1 MIHLHSI
8 YIKGACL
15 LLMLGGAT
23 SCNDWL
29 DVQPASQVEDTEL
42 FTTENGFKEALAGV
56 YSSMVSTSTYGME
69 MTFGTMAVLG
79 HEWSNLPSSS
89 VAANAQAYET
99 LAEYDYSSSLSEGVI
114 ASIWATSYNGIAN
127 VNNLL
132 NHIDTRQ
139 SLFSNNNYAI
149 IKGEA
154 LALRAFLHFD
164 LLRCFGVSYAVNS
177 NMPSIP
183 YCTDLTYRVFP
194 QLTVQEVAAS
204 IEADLLE
211 AEQLLQVDPILT
223 GEEITELDDN
233 GYLMN
238 RQVHLNYYAVK
249 ALQARLYMWM
259 QRYGDAE
266 AAAEEVINSGAFPW
280 AELSVISVGHDYGF
294 ATEQI
299 FALNNTTLST
309 VFDTYFDPEADNV
322 NFSLTSTALS
332 EYFENITTDYRYL
345 YQWRSGTQNEA
356 VNNRYLLKY
365 SNPTINSGET
375 FEESPY
381 YSNKMPLIR
390 VGEMYLILAECRYRE
405 GGDALAMLNE
415 LRTARSSSP
424 LSTLPTDFYAQL
436 INEYR
441 RELFAEGQLFFLYKR
456 LNLTNV
462 SGSEVDMVA
471 QRAYTFPLPVSETDP
486 AQRENNR

>member
-233 GYLMN
+233 GYLMS

-280 AELSVISVGHDYGF
+280 AELSVVSVGHDYGF

-309 VFDTYFDPEADNV
+309 VFDTYFDPESDYV
-322 NFSLTSTALS
+322 TFSLTSDALS
-332 EYFENITTDYRYL
+332 EYFDNVTTDYRYL
-345 YQWRSGTQNEA
+345 YQWQSGTQNER
-356 VNNRYLLKY
+356 VNNRYLRKY
-365 SNPTINSGET
+365 SNPTGES
-375 FEESPY
+375 FDESTY

-390 VGEMYLILAECRYRE
+390 LGEMYLILAECRYRN
-405 GGDALAMLNE
+405 GGDALTPLNE
-415 LRTARSSSP
+415 LRTARASM
-424 LSTLPTDFYAQL
+424 TLNALPNDFYDTL

-441 RELFAEGQLFFLYKR
+441 REMIAEGQLFFLYKR
-456 LNLTNV
+456 LNRTSV
-462 SGSEVDMVA
+462 KGSNADVIA
-471 QRAYTFPLPVSETDP
+471 LRAYTFPLPVSETDP